1 MATAWRSTT
10 PPSAELS
17 DPRNLRV
24 LVVGEETEPI
34 VRALQATARVTA
46 AAGTPAE
53 FDTERPHDIY
63 VFQGWLPELLPDASV
78 ILVGPPDVEALG
90 LQELPAL
97 ESAPRAARDSV
108 LLRHVDP
115 LEMAL
120 SQTRRYRAPPEL
132 AVDLDVD
139 GGAVLAHGVVQ
150 RKRLVLIGLD
160 LLAPS
165 ATISPW
171 YPVFWSNVLQ
181 WSDPFNPRGDDL
193 PLTPD
198 RPAQLIAHPQA
209 DALDVVHPSGA
220 RSDFPVTAPAL
231 LDAREIGTYVVRQYR
246 EGEVLA
252 QTRLVVEPPEG
263 EVGAGSAQT
272 MTGVAAPP
280 AGATAGVPESF
291 ELWPILAALALVF
304 LIAEWW
310 WFHRVRGLR

>member
-1 MATAWRSTT
+1 VPLHTDHPEARWVAWWCE
-10 PPSAELS
+10 A
-17 DPRNLRV
+17 
-24 LVVGEETEPI
+24 
-34 VRALQATARVTA
+34 QAGRD
-46 AAGTPAE
+46 G
-53 FDTERPHDIY
+53 
-63 VFQGWLPELLPDASV
+63 ASV
-78 ILVGPPDVEALG
+78 LADGQVVLSSMGEQAEALKEVE
-90 LQELPAL
+90 QHVPPQLPRQVL
-97 ESAPRAARDSV
+97 ETAPMWNGERIYFA
-108 LLRHVDP
+108 
-115 LEMAL
+115 
-120 SQTRRYRAPPEL
+120 
-132 AVDLDVD
+132 
-139 GGAVLAHGVVQ
+139 
-150 RKRLVLIGLD
+150 
-160 LLAPS
+160 
-165 ATISPW
+165 PW

-220 RSDFPVTAPAL
+220 RSDFPVTAPAM

-263 EVGAGSAQT
+263 EVGAGSAQS
-272 MTGVAAPP
+272 MTGAAAPS

-291 ELWPILAALALVF
+291 ELWPILAALALVI

>member
-1 MATAWRSTT
+1 MPES
-10 PPSAELS
+10 
-17 DPRNLRV
+17 
-24 LVVGEETEPI
+24 
-34 VRALQATARVTA
+34 
-46 AAGTPAE
+46 
-53 FDTERPHDIY
+53 
-63 VFQGWLPELLPDASV
+63 LPNASV

-90 LQELPAL
+90 VEELPAL

-115 LEMAL
+115 LDMAL
-120 SQTRRYRAPPEL
+120 TQTRRYRAPPEL

-139 GGAVLAHGVVQ
+139 GGAVLAHGLVQ

-165 ATISPW
+165 ATIAPW

-220 RSDFPVTAPAL
+220 RSDLPVTAPAM